1 MKETVPDAASILR
14 DRLRDFIQA
23 QEPEATGI
31 EVENLTPL
39 TAGNTR
45 NAWSFDANWTAA
57 GKPRSRGCVMLRKA
71 EAGQLETPLIPEFE
85 VIRALGE
92 TGVPIPQAFW
102 IDPEGKW
109 LERPAF
115 ILERVAGTS
124 DFPALMRPEG
134 AKISRGVAEHLVEVA
149 AQLHTADWQALG
161 LDFLPATSV
170 TTAAAQQVEYW
181 ESLFRRHRLEPH
193 PAIVGA
199 FIWLKEHQPVADR
212 ITIVH
217 GDFRYGN
224 LLYEGD
230 LQHEGKRINALL
242 DWEMVH
248 LGDPVEDLTWA
259 YRALWSPAGVMSL
272 DEFAQRYTKASGIPV
287 HPDNLLFYRLF
298 NEMKHAIISLTGAK
312 SFHDGRTRNI
322 VIADRAATVT
332 SYLIQFF
339 DWLPEA
345 AAGTAS

>member
-1 MKETVPDAASILR
+1 MSAAAGNAVSILR
-14 DRLRDFIQA
+14 EQLRELIGA
-23 QEPEATGI
+23 QTPAAQGI
-31 EVENLTPL
+31 EVGNLSPL

-45 NAWSFDANWTAA
+45 NAWSFDASWDEGGT
-57 GKPRSRGCVMLRKA
+57 RQMVGCVMLRKA

-85 VIRALGE
+85 VIRALAG
-92 TGVPIPQAFW
+92 TGVPIPRALW

-109 LERPAF
+109 VERPAF

-124 DFPALMRPEG
+124 DFPALLRPEG
-134 AKISRGVAEHLVEVA
+134 AEISRGVAEHLVEVA
-149 AQLHTADWQALG
+149 ARLHTVDWRARG

-170 TTAAAQQVEYW
+170 QTAAAQQVDYW
-181 ESLFRRHRLEPH
+181 EALFRKHRLEPH
-193 PAIVGA
+193 PMIVGA

-224 LLYEGD
+224 LLYEG
-230 LQHEGKRINALL
+230 KRINALL

-259 YRALWSPAGVMSL
+259 YRALWSPASVMSL
-272 DEFAQRYTKASGIPV
+272 EEFVERYSKLSGIAV

-298 NEMKHAIISLTGAK
+298 NEMKHTIISLTGAK

-322 VIADRAATVT
+322 VIADRASTVT
-332 SYLIQFF
+332 SYLIQFL
-339 DWLPEA
+339 DWLPELSMR
-345 AAGTAS
+345 TAK

>member
-1 MKETVPDAASILR
+1 MSAVASNAVSILGEQ
-14 DRLRDFIQA
+14 LRELIRA
-23 QEPEATGI
+23 QEPAAQGI
-31 EVENLTPL
+31 EVTNLSPL

-45 NAWSFDANWTAA
+45 NAWSFDASWDEHGIRKTAA
-57 GKPRSRGCVMLRKA
+57 CVMLRKA

-85 VIRALGE
+85 VIKALGG
-92 TGVPIPQAFW
+92 TGVPIPRALW

-109 LERPAF
+109 VERPAF

-134 AKISRGVAEHLVEVA
+134 AEISRGVAEHLVEVA
-149 AQLHTADWQALG
+149 ARLHTVDWRALG

-170 TTAAAQQVEYW
+170 KTAAAQQVEYW
-181 ESLFRRHRLEPH
+181 ESLFRRHRMEPH
-193 PAIVGA
+193 PMIVGA

-212 ITIVH
+212 VTIVH

-224 LLYEGD
+224 LLY
-230 LQHEGKRINALL
+230 EGKRINALL

-259 YRALWSPAGVMSL
+259 YRALWTPASVMPL
-272 DEFAQRYTKASGIPV
+272 EEFVERYSKLSGIPV
-287 HPDNLLFYRLF
+287 HPHNLIYYRLF
-298 NEMKHAIISLTGAK
+298 NEMKHTIISLTGAK
-312 SFHDGRTRNI
+312 SFNDGRTRNI

-332 SYLIQFF
+332 SYLLQFL
-339 DWLPEA
+339 DWLPEPHVR
-345 AAGTAS
+345 TAS

>member
-1 MKETVPDAASILR
+1 MKEAARDAVSVLR
-14 DRLRDFIQA
+14 ERLRDFIQA
-23 QEPEATGI
+23 QEPAAQGI
-31 EVENLTPL
+31 EVGNLAPL

-45 NAWSFDANWTAA
+45 NAWSFDASWTEH
-57 GKPRSRGCVMLRKA
+57 GKAHSLGCVMLRKA

-85 VIRALGE
+85 VIRALGK
-92 TGVPIPQAFW
+92 TGVPIPRAYW

-134 AKISRGVAEHLVEVA
+134 AEISRGVAEHLVEVA
-149 AQLHTADWQALG
+149 AQLHTADWKALG

-170 TTAAAQQVEYW
+170 ETAAAQQVEYW

-193 PAIVGA
+193 PAMVGA

-212 ITIVH
+212 ITVVH

-224 LLYEGD
+224 LLY
-230 LQHEGKRINALL
+230 EGKRINALL

-259 YRALWSPAGVMSL
+259 YRALWTPAGVMSL
-272 DEFAQRYTKASGIPV
+272 EEFAERYTKASGIPV

-332 SYLIQFF
+332 SYLIQFY
-339 DWLPEA
+339 DWLPEVT
-345 AAGTAS
+345 GGKAS

>member
-1 MKETVPDAASILR
+1 MREAAHDAVRILSE
-14 DRLRDFIQA
+14 RLCDFIQA
-23 QEPEATGI
+23 QVPEAQG
-31 EVENLTPL
+31 VEIGNLSPL

-45 NAWSFDANWTAA
+45 NAWSFDASWTER
-57 GKPRSRGCVMLRKA
+57 GSTHTVGCVMLRKA
-71 EAGQLETPLIPEFE
+71 EAGQLETPLVPEFE
-85 VIRALGE
+85 VIRALWG
-92 TGVPIPQAFW
+92 TGVPIPRAYW

-115 ILERVAGTS
+115 IMERVAGTS
-124 DFPALMRPEG
+124 DFPTLLKPES
-134 AKISRGVAEHLVEVA
+134 AETSRGVAEHLVEVA
-149 AQLHTADWQALG
+149 ARLHTVDWRALG
-161 LDFLPATSV
+161 LDFLPATSAA
-170 TTAAAQQVEYW
+170 TAAALQIEYW
-181 ESLFRRHRLEPH
+181 ESLFRKHRMEPH

-212 ITIVH
+212 ITVVH

-224 LLYEGD
+224 LLY
-230 LQHEGKRINALL
+230 EGKRINALL

-272 DEFAQRYTKASGIPV
+272 EEFAERYTKLSGIPV
-287 HPDNLLFYRLF
+287 RPENLLFYRLF
-298 NEMKHAIISLTGAK
+298 NEMKHTVISLTGSK

-322 VIADRAATVT
+322 VLADRASTVT

-339 DWLPEA
+339 DWLPQQDL
-345 AAGTAS
+345 GKAS

>member
-1 MKETVPDAASILR
+1 MSEGARDAASILSEQ
-14 DRLRDFIQA
+14 LRGFIQA
-23 QEPEATGI
+23 QVPEARDI
-31 EVENLTPL
+31 EVGNLAPL
-39 TAGNTR
+39 TAGNAR
-45 NAWSFDANWTAA
+45 NAWSFDASWTER
-57 GKPRSRGCVMLRKA
+57 GTTRSVGCVMLRKA
-71 EAGQLETPLIPEFE
+71 EAGQLETPLVPEFE
-85 VIRALGE
+85 VIKALGT
-92 TGVPIPQAFW
+92 TGVPIPRAYW
-102 IDPEGKW
+102 IDPNGKW

-115 ILERVAGTS
+115 IMERVAGTS
-124 DFPALMRPEG
+124 DFPRLLKPES
-134 AKISRGVAEHLVEVA
+134 AELSRGVAEHLVEVA
-149 AQLHTADWQALG
+149 TRLHTADWQALG
-161 LDFLPATSV
+161 LDFLPAT
-170 TTAAAQQVEYW
+170 TIATAAAQQVEYW
-181 ESLFRRHRLEPH
+181 ESLFRKHRLEPH

-199 FIWLKEHQPVADR
+199 FIWLKQHQPVADR

-224 LLYEGD
+224 LLY
-230 LQHEGKRINALL
+230 EGKRINALL

-272 DEFAQRYTKASGIPV
+272 EEFAERYTKLSGIPV

-298 NEMKHAIISLTGAK
+298 NEMKHTIISLTGAK

-339 DWLPEA
+339 DWLPELDLSK
-345 AAGTAS
+345 AS